1 MTQRQMF
8 DDAVTDVPS
17 TLTAIEADTVALGFD
32 MPSERRTG
40 ALLRTLAAGCPNSK
54 LLELGTGTGL
64 ATAWLLN
71 GMDESS
77 SLTTVDIDKLATD
90 VALRHLGNDERLQL
104 CVEDANVWLANNSTR
119 SFDLIFA
126 DAMPGKYENFELA
139 WSMLSLGGKYI
150 IDDMSPQNS
159 WPKGHAP
166 RVRNLLT
173 ELDHRND
180 CRIVRM
186 CWSSGIVLAV
196 RTN

>member
-8 DDAVTDVPS
+8 DDPVMDVPS

-32 MPSERRTG
+32 MPSERQTG
-40 ALLRTLAAGCPNSK
+40 TLLRTLAASCPNSK

-64 ATAWLLN
+64 ATAWLLD
-71 GMDESS
+71 GMDKSS
-77 SLTTVDIDKLATD
+77 SLTTVDHDKLSTD
-90 VALRHLGNDERLQL
+90 VALRHLGNDECLQL
-104 CVEDANVWLANNSTR
+104 CVEDANVWLANNSKS
-119 SFDLIFA
+119 SFELIFA

-139 WSMLSLGGKYI
+139 WNMLSLGGKYV
-150 IDDMSPQNS
+150 IDDMLPQNN
-159 WPKGHAP
+159 WPEGHASK
-166 RVRNLLT
+166 VQKFLT

-180 CRIVRM
+180 CRIAKM